1 MKRIFLN
8 ITILL
13 ILIFGSFSLFLHPV
27 KAAPRMEVGA
37 QDLISL
43 INGMRVA
50 QGLPALTVNSILMS
64 TAQQTSDIMAIN
76 DLHAHI
82 GDVSGRV
89 MAAGYGGGA
98 VAWATENFAIGPMTI
113 SQIQQVWADADHMIP
128 VVNANYKDIGAGVTT
143 MNGRVWY
150 IIHAAYSSGGSYVQN
165 TPVPG
170 STAEYSTPAVSQIII
185 PVHTTTPNPEG
196 AVIHDVQSG
205 QALWSIAIAYGTK
218 IEELV
223 RLNNLVSKDPIIYV
237 GQKLLI
243 FEAKFTSTPTFSG
256 TLQENDQKQ
265 TSTPKLSATSTPTT
279 TKTKTAVSTPVVTS
293 SSTIMPTDTLQ
304 ASSSKLFKNP
314 TVGIVLVSAL
324 AFGILLIVSGSFSKI
339 KK

>member
-1 MKRIFLN
+1 MNRIILK
-8 ITILL
+8 ITIL
-13 ILIFGSFSLFLHPV
+13 IIFFTGCLPSIIQPV
-27 KAAPRMEVGA
+27 EAAPLMEVGA
-37 QDLISL
+37 QDLINL

-50 QGLPALTVNSILMS
+50 QGLPALTVNNILMA
-64 TAQQTSDIMAIN
+64 TAQETSDIMAIN

-82 GDVSGRV
+82 GDVRGRV

-98 VAWATENFAIGPMTI
+98 IAWATENFAIGPMTI
-113 SQIQQVWADADHMIP
+113 DQIQQVWADPDHMIP

-150 IIHAAYSSGGSYVQN
+150 IIHAAYVSGGTYVQN
-165 TPVPG
+165 TPIPG

-185 PVHTTTPNPEG
+185 PVHTTTPNQEG
-196 AVIHDVQSG
+196 AVVHDVQSG

-223 RLNNLVSKDPIIYV
+223 RLNNLSSKDPIIYV

-243 FEAKFTSTPTFSG
+243 FEAKFTPTPTFAG
-256 TLQENDQKQ
+256 TFNSDEQKL
-265 TSTPKLSATSTPTT
+265 TATPKVTATPTA
-279 TKTKTAVSTPVVTS
+279 TKTKTARPTTAVISSPTPTQIPPN
-293 SSTIMPTDTLQ
+293 SST
-304 ASSSKLFKNP
+304 KVFKNP
-314 TVGIVLVSAL
+314 TIGIVLVSAL
-324 AFGILLIVSGSFSKI
+324 AFGILLIISGSLSKI